1 MEKTFTFENL
11 PEQRLYANIL
21 FYLTLIGLFIL
32 LTGFTL
38 YLTGVITPIVPL
50 EELPQ
55 FWSLSLNEYM
65 EKSNM
70 PSGWQWISNIGY
82 GDIAPMLGI
91 AVLASVTFMC
101 SFMLLFQFIKRVVK
115 IIVPIVSIE
124 LLLILLSAS
133 NLVQVKAFT
142 VLRTG
147 EN

>member
-21 FYLTLIGLFIL
+21 IYLNLVGLFIL

-50 EELPQ
+50 EELPR

-70 PSGWQWISNIGY
+70 P
-82 GDIAPMLGI
+82 
-91 AVLASVTFMC
+91 T
-101 SFMLLFQFIKRVVK
+101 
-115 IIVPIVSIE
+115 
-124 LLLILLSAS
+124 
-133 NLVQVKAFT
+133 
-142 VLRTG
+142 
-147 EN
+147 

>member
-1 MEKTFTFENL
+1 MKKTFTFKNL

-21 FYLTLIGLFIL
+21 FYLNLIGLFIL

-50 EELPQ
+50 EELPW

-70 PSGWQWISNIGY
+70 PTGWQQISNIGY
-82 GDIAPMLGI
+82 GDITPMLGI

-101 SFMLLFQFIKRVVK
+101 YFMMLFQFIKRVVK
-115 IIVPIVSIE
+115 TYALIVSIE

-133 NLVQVKAFT
+133 NLIQVT
-142 VLRTG
+142 H
-147 EN
+147 

>member
-1 MEKTFTFENL
+1 MEETSTFENL

-21 FYLTLIGLFIL
+21 FYLNLIGLLIL

-50 EELPQ
+50 EELPR

-70 PSGWQWISNIGY
+70 PAGWQWISNIGY
-82 GDIAPMLGI
+82 GDVAPMLGI
-91 AVLASVTFMC
+91 AFLASVTFMC
-101 SFMLLFQFIKRVVK
+101 YCILLFQFLKRGVK
-115 IIVPIVSIE
+115 IFVLIVSIE

-133 NLVQVKAFT
+133 NLVQVT
-142 VLRTG
+142 H
-147 EN
+147 

>member
-1 MEKTFTFENL
+1 MEKTSTFENL

-21 FYLTLIGLFIL
+21 FYLNLIGLFIL

-50 EELPQ
+50 EELPR

-70 PSGWQWISNIGY
+70 PTGWQWISNIGY

-101 SFMLLFQFIKRVVK
+101 YFVLLLKFFMRGAKTFAL
-115 IIVPIVSIE
+115 IVSIE

-133 NLVQVKAFT
+133 NLVQVT
-142 VLRTG
+142 
-147 EN
+147 N

>member
-1 MEKTFTFENL
+1 MEKTSAFKNL

-21 FYLTLIGLFIL
+21 FYLNLIGLFIL

-38 YLTGVITPIVPL
+38 YLTGVITPLVPL
-50 EELPQ
+50 EDLPR
-55 FWSLSLNEYM
+55 FWSLSLDEYI

-70 PSGWQWISNIGY
+70 PTGWQWISKIGY

-101 SFMLLFQFIKRVVK
+101 YFVLLFKFLKRGVK
-115 IIVPIVSIE
+115 TYALIVSLE

-133 NLVQVKAFT
+133 NLVQVT
-142 VLRTG
+142 H
-147 EN
+147 